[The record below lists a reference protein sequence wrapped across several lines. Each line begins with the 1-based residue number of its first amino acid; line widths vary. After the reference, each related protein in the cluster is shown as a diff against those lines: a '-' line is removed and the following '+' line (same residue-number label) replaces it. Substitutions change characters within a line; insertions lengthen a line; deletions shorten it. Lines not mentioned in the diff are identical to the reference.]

1 MKGPVHEWPLALC
14 DADSVSPG
22 NDFVANDTVFSADV
36 VRENVMVHFNATH
49 RWHYLSDQM
58 PSELL
63 VFRQVD
69 SELGPG
75 RLQLCI
81 LGLLYN
87 QVSEVK
93 ARAYKASIDSIINNI
108 LIKHYLKKKY
118 IYKMNYK

>member
-63 VFRQVD
+63 LFRQVD
-69 SELGPG
+69 SELNPG
-75 RLQLCI
+75 MLQLCM
-81 LGLLYN
+81 LGLLYMLRQIPSSGTSHIVHKSN
-87 QVSEVK
+87 S
-93 ARAYKASIDSIINNI
+93 RAAAIFFRA
-108 LIKHYLKKKY
+108 
-118 IYKMNYK
+118 